1 VEVKLRAGCT
11 DDLNMGHSEPRVVE
25 DSSVGAPAPAARR
38 VSPEGIDA
46 LYRMAALVESSEDPV
61 IGLTL
66 EGLITDW
73 NPAAERLYG
82 WTAREALGTSIV
94 MLVPPERRGGSSSL
108 LATVRAG
115 GVVRQVDTQRMAKD
129 GRRVDVSI
137 SMSPIRDEAGRIV
150 GAAAFTR
157 DISMRIAAEERLRR
171 SEAQLAEAQELAAL
185 GSWEWN
191 IISDELTWSPQL
203 YRILGRDPDRS
214 PASYEGYFEAIHPSD
229 RALAEGAIQD
239 IRASGSPL
247 DYECR
252 AVLPGGVERVI
263 HARGRPVKDD
273 SGKLVRVVG
282 TVQDVT
288 GLAQA
293 RRRLERANRHNEALL
308 NSVADGIYGLD
319 LEGRITF
326 VNPAATALT
335 GYTVEETLGRRHH
348 DLVHHTREDG
358 MPYPPG
364 DCLCTRAL
372 ERGVARTVC
381 DEVFWRRDGASFPV
395 EYTTTPTS
403 EGETLTGALVVFRDI
418 TERRRIESE
427 LERLNA
433 ALAEQA
439 RRDPLTGLGNRL
451 RLEEDLV
458 TYDARRVRYGHSY
471 CVLLC
476 DLDRFKALNDRQGHQ
491 AGDRVLCAVADT
503 LGRESRTSDAV
514 YRYGGEELLVLLAE
528 QTLEGALIVC
538 ERMREAVHAL
548 GLEHADN
555 EAGLVTISIGAAAC
569 PQGAQTNPTDAIRRA
584 DQALYA
590 AKAQGRNRVVADR

>member
-1 VEVKLRAGCT
+1 VGP
-11 DDLNMGHSEPRVVE
+11 LNPGVADGEPLGAHAPPATRLDPPERV
-25 DSSVGAPAPAARR
+25 
-38 VSPEGIDA
+38 DA

-66 EGLITDW
+66 DGVITDW

-82 WTAREALGTSIV
+82 YSTEEALGASIA
-94 MLVPPERRGGSSSL
+94 MLVPPERRGGSGGL

-115 GVVRQVDTQRMAKD
+115 EVVRQVDTQRMAKD
-129 GRRVDVSI
+129 GRRIDVSI

-157 DISMRIAAEERLRR
+157 DICMRIAAEERLRR
-171 SEAQLAEAQELAAL
+171 SESQLAEAQELAAM

-191 IISDELTWSPQL
+191 LTSGEIAWSPEF
-203 YRILGRDPDRS
+203 YRILGRDPDRC
-214 PASYEGYFEAIHPSD
+214 PATREGYYDIIHPSD
-229 RALAEGAIQD
+229 RPKAEAAVQD
-239 IRASGSPL
+239 ILASGKPL

-252 AVLPGGVERVI
+252 ATRPDGVERVF
-263 HARGRPVKDD
+263 HARGRAVKDD
-273 SGKLVRVVG
+273 SGKLVGLLG
-282 TVQDVT
+282 TVQDIT
-288 GLAQA
+288 GLAQG
-293 RRRLERANRHNEALL
+293 RQRLEHANRQNEALL
-308 NSVADGIYGLD
+308 NSVPDGIYGLD

-326 VNPAATALT
+326 ANPAATALT
-335 GYTVEETLGRRHH
+335 GYPVEETLGRRSH

-358 MPYPPG
+358 SPYPLE
-364 DCLCTRAL
+364 DCPCTGGL
-372 ERGVARTVC
+372 ERGVARTVG
-381 DEVFWRRDGASFPV
+381 DELFWRSDGTSFPV
-395 EYTTTPTS
+395 EYTTTPIS
-403 EGETLTGALVVFRDI
+403 DGDTLTGALVVFRDI

-427 LERLNA
+427 LERLNL
-433 ALAEQA
+433 ALGEQA
-439 RRDPLTGLGNRL
+439 RRDPLTRLGNRL

-491 AGDRVLCAVADT
+491 AGDHVLREVADT
-503 LGRESRTSDAV
+503 LGRASRTSDAV

-538 ERMREAVHAL
+538 ERMRKAVQAL
-548 GLEHADN
+548 GLAHADN
-555 EAGLVTISIGAAAC
+555 EAGVVTISIGAAAC
-569 PQGAQTNPTDAIRRA
+569 PQGAQTDPTDAIRRA
-584 DQALYA
+584 DRALYA